1 MTAVIQRIPTFSLSP
16 RIRKKGD
23 RAFTMGMIQPMLLAI
38 SRSVRIVMMMKKI
51 FTVRF
56 SIEIPQSATI
66 S

>member
-1 MTAVIQRIPTFSLSP
+1 
-16 RIRKKGD
+16 
-23 RAFTMGMIQPMLLAI
+23 MGMIQPMLLAI

-51 FTVRF
+51 FTERF